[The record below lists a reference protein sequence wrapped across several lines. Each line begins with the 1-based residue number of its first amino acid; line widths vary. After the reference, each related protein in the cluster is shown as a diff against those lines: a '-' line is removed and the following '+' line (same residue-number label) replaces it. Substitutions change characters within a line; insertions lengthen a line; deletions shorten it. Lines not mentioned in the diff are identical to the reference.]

1 MTSPINPYA
10 QLLDLP
16 MSELERATIEALVEH
31 GSQNKA
37 AEALGWKRTRL
48 QSRLRRVQARA
59 LEAMPAPDSAP
70 VVHGHVP
77 APKPLTPPQPAGVT
91 TARYILTAAQNNTPV
106 HAAFLRNLEAY
117 AEATGARI
125 MVSRFS
131 YNKSAYGAK
140 ATKAGRAPGA
150 TDHDE
155 LWYDPAIRQYICDD
169 PARHGSCKWLL
180 APDLLWCAEMNI
192 LPTAVRP
199 LSGLESYSGPAS
211 GIFPHAKIALES
223 VPVIG
228 ERPPKLNFTTGAVTQ
243 RNYVAK
249 KEGIKAEFH
258 HQYGALLVEVDLG
271 TGDWWVR
278 QLNADD
284 DGAFNDLTF
293 RVSDGVVTRGHRVE
307 AISWGDIHA
316 SEIDPVVRALNWGRS
331 DSVIDTLRPKVQL
344 WHDTLS
350 FRNRSHHE
358 VKSFA
363 ARFAK
368 HVGGADVDTVEAELK
383 VTATLLQLA
392 HRDFCETVV
401 VASNHDVHGERW
413 LDETDFKTDLP
424 NAELYLE
431 AQLARVRALRDG
443 DRWHFLPWAMKRH
456 GAGHLA
462 LFLGGDESFIVGPPG
477 HPVECGLHGDRG
489 PDGSRGSD
497 AAYSRMA
504 TRIVKGHSH
513 KACIR
518 DGVFSSGVCNR
529 RLPYAHGPSSWS
541 VSHTVVYQNGKRAIL
556 TMRGGRLW
564 L

>member
-1 MTSPINPYA
+1 MTV
-10 QLLDLP
+10 
-16 MSELERATIEALVEH
+16 LERTALDALVKH
-31 GSQNKA
+31 GSQNAA

-48 QSRLRRVQARA
+48 QSFLRKVQRRA
-59 LEAMPAPDSAP
+59 AAGDAPAQDPAQP

-77 APKPLTPPQPAGVT
+77 APKPNDLCNRAHQPA
-91 TARYILTAAQNNTPV
+91 TARYILTSAQNNTPV
-106 HAAFLRNLEAY
+106 HAAFLANLEAY

-125 MVSRFS
+125 MVARFS
-131 YNKSAYGAK
+131 YNKSAYGSK

-155 LWYDPAIRQYICDD
+155 LWYDPAIRAYVCDD
-169 PARHGSCKWLL
+169 PARHGSCKWQL

-228 ERPPKLNFTTGAVTQ
+228 DRPPKINYTTGAVTQ

-258 HQYGALLVEVDLG
+258 HQYGALLVEVDLVS
-271 TGDWWVR
+271 GDWWCR

-284 DGAFNDLTF
+284 DGSFHDLTF
-293 RVSDGVVTRGHRVE
+293 RVADGQVTRGHRVE

-316 SEIDPVVRALNWGRS
+316 SEIDPAVRALNWGHT

-368 HVGGADVDTVEAELK
+368 HVGGAEVDTVEAELK

-392 HRDFCETVV
+392 HRDFCDTVV

-431 AQLARVRALRDG
+431 AQLARVRALREG

-462 LFLGGDESFIVGPPG
+462 LFLNSDESFIVGPPG

-541 VSHTVVYQNGKRAIL
+541 VSHTVVYSSGKRAIL
-556 TMRGGRLW
+556 TMRGGKLW